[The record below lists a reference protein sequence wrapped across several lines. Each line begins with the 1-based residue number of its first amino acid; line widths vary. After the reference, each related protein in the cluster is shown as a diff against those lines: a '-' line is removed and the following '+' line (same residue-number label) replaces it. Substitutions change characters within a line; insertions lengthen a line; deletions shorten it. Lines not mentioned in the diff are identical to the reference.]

1 MKEIISKDNKLIKE
15 WAKLKQKKFVDKTDC
30 VLLEGIT
37 LINEAEQRN
46 VKFEAVCTNFQTD
59 EDFGCPTYFLKE
71 NAFKVLSGTENSQGI
86 IAVAKMPKNKFSL
99 PKGNFLVLDQI
110 KDPGNLGTIIR
121 TAVACGFCEIYC
133 LNCVSFRNEKVI
145 RSTMG
150 TIFDCKIM
158 DITLD
163 EFNSLSKYLLYS
175 AEMSGKSVFE
185 IKSTPKQFGI
195 VVGNEAHGI
204 SEEVKKTKLEA
215 VSLPMKNKVES
226 LNAGVACGILMYIL
240 LSKQKQ

>member
-15 WAKLKQKKFVDKTDC
+15 WAKLKQKKYIDETNC

-46 VKFEAVCTNFQTD
+46 VKFKAVCTNFYTD
-59 EDFGCPTYFLKE
+59 EKFDCPTYLLKE

-86 IAVAKMPKNKFSL
+86 IAIAEMPRNTFSM

-110 KDPGNLGTIIR
+110 KDPGNLGTIVR

-133 LNCVSFRNEKVI
+133 LNCVSYRNEKVI

-158 DITLD
+158 DINLD
-163 EFNSLSKYLLYS
+163 EFKSLSKFSLYS
-175 AEMSGKSVFE
+175 AEMDGKSVF
-185 IKSTPKQFGI
+185 KTDDVPKQFGI

-204 SEEVKKTKLEA
+204 SEEVKQTKMEA
-215 VSLPMKNKVES
+215 VSLPMKNRVES
-226 LNAGVACGILMYIL
+226 LNAAVACGILMYIL
-240 LSKQKQ
+240 SSKQK